1 MQLQE
6 ESAALFSL
14 KEVKGLNKEDRR
26 VDYLELIRQI
36 PADRIALII
45 NSCRYTFGMLADQ
58 AEKLRFKEGLTWGE
72 RKTIRVI
79 KSSEI
84 EVQLIT
90 FLALSGTQAVPVIVP
105 ADVKINETLL
115 QTEVPKEACMA
126 VMTSGTTGENKLL
139 FRTLESWQGYFHTQ
153 NKIFGMGD
161 KSRIFMQ
168 GSLAFTGNLNLYL
181 AQLTAGGSIVA
192 ANAFDPRK
200 WMKEIEDWKADT
212 VYLIPAKLRLLKK
225 AYDRK
230 AWKNSGVRNI
240 ISGSQSLGR
249 REAEE
254 LKQVFKNASVILYYG
269 ASELNYITYVKDYQ
283 MGEDKTLIGSPFPEV
298 KLRVENGEIRVST
311 RYGVIGTKE
320 EEWIGDCG
328 HFDQNGLL
336 CFDGRKDGICNVN
349 GRKVMSAKIE
359 NELAGCPGVA
369 EAAVKTLKKGGQD
382 ILAAWIVPE
391 EQVNI
396 DMLRVR
402 KYLKTSLCEWEIPKA
417 VFFVEEL
424 PKSES
429 GKILKRNLK
438 DLYCKK
444 SKTS

>member
-1 MQLQE
+1 ME
-6 ESAALFSL
+6 T
-14 KEVKGLNKEDRR
+14 EDRK
-26 VDYLELIRQI
+26 DYLGLIRQI
-36 PADRIALII
+36 PADRTALII
-45 NSCRYTFGMLADQ
+45 DSCRYTFGMLTDQ

-72 RKTIRVI
+72 GKTIRVI
-79 KSSEI
+79 QTLKI
-84 EVQLIT
+84 EEQLIT
-90 FLALSGTQAVPVIVP
+90 FLALSGTQVVPVIVP
-105 ADVKINETLL
+105 ADVKMKETLL
-115 QTEVPKEACMA
+115 QTEVPGEACMV

-139 FRTLESWQGYFHTQ
+139 FRTLGSWQGYFHIQ
-153 NKIFGMGD
+153 NEIFGMGD
-161 KSRIFMQ
+161 GSRIFMH

-192 ANAFDPRK
+192 ANTSDPRN

-225 AYDRK
+225 VYDRK
-230 AWKNSGVRNI
+230 AWVNSWVRNI
-240 ISGSQSLGR
+240 ISGSQSLGKH
-249 REAEE
+249 EAEA

-269 ASELNYITYVKDYQ
+269 ASELNYITYVKDFQ
-283 MGEDKTLIGSPFPEV
+283 MGEDKTLVGSPFPEV
-298 KLRVENGEIRVST
+298 QLHVENGEIRVST

-328 HFDQNGLL
+328 HIDQNGLL

-359 NELAGCPGVA
+359 NELAGCPGIA
-369 EAAVKTLKKGGQD
+369 EAAVKSLKRGGQD

-391 EQVNI
+391 EQGKT
-396 DMLRVR
+396 DMLQVR
-402 KYLKTSLCEWEIPKA
+402 KYLKASLCEWEIPKA

-429 GKILKRNLK
+429 GKLLKRNLK
-438 DLYCKK
+438 DLNCKK

>member
-1 MQLQE
+1 ME
-6 ESAALFSL
+6 
-14 KEVKGLNKEDRR
+14 KKDNK
-26 VDYLELIRQI
+26 DYLELIRQI
-36 PADRIALII
+36 PADRTALII
-45 NSCRYTFGMLADQ
+45 NGCRYTFGILADQ

-72 RKTIRVI
+72 AKTIRVI
-79 KSSEI
+79 QTSDIAE
-84 EVQLIT
+84 QLIT
-90 FLALSGTQAVPVIVP
+90 FLALSGTQAVPLIIP
-105 ADVKINETLL
+105 ADVKIKETLF
-115 QTEVPKEACMA
+115 QAEVPKEACMA

-139 FRTLESWQGYFHTQ
+139 FRTLESWLGYFHIQ
-153 NKIFGMGD
+153 NEIFGMGD
-161 KSRIFMQ
+161 KSRIFMH

-192 ANAFDPRK
+192 SNTFDPRK

-230 AWKNSGVRNI
+230 AWANSWVRNI
-240 ISGSQSLGR
+240 ISGSQSLGK
-249 REAEE
+249 REAKE

-269 ASELNYITYVKDYQ
+269 ASELNYITYVKDFQ
-283 MGEDKTLIGSPFPEV
+283 MGEDKTLVGSPFPGV
-298 KLRVENGEIRVST
+298 QLHVENGEIRVST

-328 HFDQNGLL
+328 HIDQNGLL

-369 EAAVKTLKKGGQD
+369 EAAVKTLNRGGQD
-382 ILAAWIVPE
+382 MLAAWIVPE
-391 EQVNI
+391 EQGKT
-396 DMLRVR
+396 DMLQVR

-417 VFFVEEL
+417 FFFVEEL

-438 DLYCKK
+438 VPPVKK
-444 SKTS
+444 SILKIQTWQT